1 MIIDELPS
9 VSNLVSTDELPI
21 ERGTLT
27 YKTALSSIANAV
39 SSILGL
45 GTAARAAID
54 TTLSVNG
61 AVAGAKAT
69 GDAITAAKVSYF
81 QNQAV
86 SATTGQI
93 MRIPASGTNSRITA
107 NTVVLECSF
116 ANPSAITTDVTW
128 TSYSGYIAFSG
139 TCSAATTANVTLG
152 QKNN

>member
-9 VSNLVSTDELPI
+9 VTSANSTDEIPI

-27 YKTALSSIANAV
+27 YKSTLSVIANAI

-45 GTAARAAID
+45 GRTI
-54 TTLSVNG
+54 L
-61 AVAGAKAT
+61 
-69 GDAITAAKVSYF
+69 YF
-81 QNQAV
+81 RNQAV

-93 MRIPASGTNSRITA
+93 MRIPASGTNSNITA

-116 ANPSAITTDVTW
+116 ADPSAIATDVTW
-128 TSYSGYIAFSG
+128 TSYNGYVTFSG
-139 TCSAATTANVTLG
+139 TCSTATTANVVLG

>member
-9 VSNLVSTDELPI
+9 VSSAVSTDEIPV

-27 YKTALSSIANAV
+27 YKSTLSVIANAV

-45 GTAARAAID
+45 GR
-54 TTLSVNG
+54 TLL
-61 AVAGAKAT
+61 
-69 GDAITAAKVSYF
+69 YF
-81 QNQAV
+81 MSQAV

-93 MRIPASGTNSRITA
+93 MRIPASGSNSSITA
-107 NTVVLECSF
+107 NTVVLECSW

-128 TSYSGYIAFSG
+128 TSYAGYIVFNG
-139 TCSAATTANVTLG
+139 TCSTATTANVVLG